1 MTKGFTTDFYK
12 QFEEISNKL
21 DKLLSENKELKRS
34 HKNEIEKMKK
44 ELSKEFQ
51 KEKEELK
58 NTIESLTLQLK
69 KANELIEK
77 QQEEIDRLKNQN
89 NKNSNNS
96 SKPSSTNI
104 VTPKKKTGANLY
116 NYRVKTGK
124 NIGGQYGH
132 KGHNLG
138 KKEIEKLIDENKM
151 EVRTIAHTI
160 KGNSKKQ
167 PIVKYRVD
175 LEIKPYVEKHIFK
188 YDEKA
193 KEKMPIEFYTDVT
206 YGNSIKTLSIHLGCY
221 NVIAYDR
228 LSDFFYVISN
238 NVLNISN
245 GTLVNFVNEFGRK
258 SEETIKV
265 LENNFL
271 NGTKGFTDETGAKFN
286 KKKLY
291 IRNYSNEKNVV
302 YKVHEH
308 KGHTPIKEDNI
319 LPRFCGGIMGDHD
332 TTLYSYGTK
341 NYECNI
347 HLGRYL
353 MELMENIPDTKWPF
367 LMYDLIFRMNNT
379 RKLAIEYEVTKF
391 SKEKIREYKKEYD
404 EILKLAKEENKNI
417 KSSFY
422 KEKKAKPLYNRLVK
436 YKKNHLYFIE
446 DFNVPFDDNLSEQ
459 DLRIFKNKTKISGG
473 FRSMETAQNFANALS
488 IIKSSIKRNINPFD
502 SIKAI
507 FDNKILF
514 N

>member
-1 MTKGFTTDFYK
+1 MRKYK
-12 QFEEISNKL
+12 YKDSDKMGRQRDYEASLFNEFEKLNQKL
-21 DKLLSENKELKRS
+21 DKLLKENKEQSLTIYNLNLTIDKLEKTIQE
-34 HKNEIEKMKK
+34 KNKKIELLLEEIE
-44 ELSKEFQ
+44 
-51 KEKEELK
+51 
-58 NTIESLTLQLK
+58 
-69 KANELIEK
+69 
-77 QQEEIDRLKNQN
+77 RLKNKN

-116 NYRVKTGK
+116 NYRVKTSK
-124 NIGGQYGH
+124 KVGGQFGH
-132 KGHNLG
+132 KGHNLD
-138 KKEIEKLIDENKM
+138 KKQIEQLIDENKLS
-151 EVRTIAHTI
+151 VRTITHLI
-160 KGNSKKQ
+160 KGNHKKQ
-167 PIVKYRVD
+167 PIIKYKVE
-175 LEIKPYVEKHIFK
+175 LEIKSYVEKHIFK
-188 YDEKA
+188 YSEKA
-193 KEKMPIEFYTDVT
+193 REKMPIEFYTDVT

-228 LSDFFYVISN
+228 LSDFFRVISN

-271 NGTKGFTDETGAKFN
+271 NGTNGFTDETGTKFN

-291 IRNYSNEKNVV
+291 VRNYSNEENVV
-302 YKVHEH
+302 YKIHKH

-379 RKLAIEYEVTKF
+379 RKIASEYGLKRF
-391 SKEKIREYKKEYD
+391 SNEKIEEYKKEYD
-404 EILKLAKEENKNI
+404 EILEMAKEENKKI

-422 KEKKAKPLYNRLVK
+422 KTKKAKPLYTRLVK

-446 DFNVPFDDNLSEQ
+446 DFNVPFDDNMSEQ

-473 FRSMETAQNFANALS
+473 FRSIKTAQNFANSLS
-488 IIKSSIKRNINPFD
+488 IIKTSIKRQINPFD

-507 FDNKILF
+507 FENQVLF